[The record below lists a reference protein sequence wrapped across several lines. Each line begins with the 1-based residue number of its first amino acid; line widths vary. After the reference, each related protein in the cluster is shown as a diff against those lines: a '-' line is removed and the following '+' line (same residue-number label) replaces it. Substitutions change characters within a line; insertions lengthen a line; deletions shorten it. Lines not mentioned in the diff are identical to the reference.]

1 MLFVFFFSSIRRHT
15 RCALVTGVQT
25 CARPIST
32 ADETFDNIV
41 AFWNPKQPIAPGKE
55 YLYAYRLSW
64 GAANPYKP
72 PLATAQA
79 TRTGIGGIIGQ
90 PRTHFSRRFAIDF
103 VGGSLKTLSREAKV
117 EAAISALR
125 GKLEIVSA
133 RPLDAKIGRAHV

>member
-25 CARPIST
+25 CARPIPT

-41 AFWNPKQPIAPGKE
+41 AFWNPKRPIAPGKE

-79 TRTGIGGIIGQ
+79 TRTGLGGLIGQ
-90 PRTHFSRRFAIDF
+90 PPTPFSRRFAVAF
-103 VGGSLKTLSREAKV
+103 VGEIGGASG
-117 EAAISALR
+117 R
-125 GKLEIVSA
+125 GRVWQ
-133 RPLDAKIGRAHV
+133 